1 MHFGSMTLESKMAN
15 NLLMGDGLRR
25 SAGKF
30 PLKIA
35 AKDRYGQITYG
46 ELNARVNQLAHG
58 LLSVGLR
65 KGDAVGISVGNRIE
79 HLEIIFATAKIGAL
93 AIPLDIKWKAL
104 ELASVVAA
112 LEPKFIIL
120 QEDCAAEFDSA
131 KTLKDLRGVR
141 ALSLSQDRSY
151 GGLI

>member
-1 MHFGSMTLESKMAN
+1 MTLESKMAN

-65 KGDAVGISVGNRIE
+65 KGDAVAISVGNRIE
-79 HLEIIFATAKIGAL
+79 HLEIIFAAAKIGAL

-104 ELASVVAA
+104 ELASVLSAF
-112 LEPKFIIL
+112 EP
-120 QEDCAAEFDSA
+120 
-131 KTLKDLRGVR
+131 
-141 ALSLSQDRSY
+141 
-151 GGLI
+151 